1 MIKYLT
7 KFAVTFVVHG
17 GELQIKSLILAA
29 SLRKY
34 WPSNIDLV
42 ACIPVGNESP
52 VLYDTF
58 QNALGVRIVEVSNPI
73 IDGDYPIGNKLLCLD
88 VETEADRVIFLDS
101 DIIALQKV
109 SDLELTKN
117 FGQGFVA
124 KPADLAT
131 FKANPDVWREI
142 YRACDSEMP
151 SYFVT
156 ATTSGEK
163 MSPYFNA
170 GVISVEANSG
180 FGRSW
185 SECAKKIEQ
194 ISDVRAKRRNLDQI
208 ALPVAATKSGQN
220 FNLIG
225 EDWNYPAHLKPLPN
239 SLPNLCHYHWPE
251 IIAREPA
258 LIEAVKELK
267 ACVPQIAECAQSEE
281 KWRSLHQRDA

>member
-1 MIKYLT
+1 MN
-7 KFAVTFVVHG
+7 FAVTFVVHG

-34 WPSNIDLV
+34 WPPNIDLV
-42 ACIPVGNESP
+42 ACIPVGNKSP

-58 QNALGVRIVEVSNPI
+58 KNGLGVRIVEVSNPI
-73 IDGDYPIGNKLLCLD
+73 TNGDYPIGNKLLCLD
-88 VETEADRVIFLDS
+88 VETEADRVMFLDS
-101 DIIALQKV
+101 DIIALQTV

-117 FGQGFVA
+117 FGQGFAA

-151 SYFVT
+151 RYLIT

-170 GVISVEANSG
+170 GLISVEANSG

-185 SECAKKIEQ
+185 SECAKKIEHMP
-194 ISDVRAKRRNLDQI
+194 DVPAKRPHLDQI
-208 ALPVAATKSGQN
+208 ALPVAAAKSGQN

-239 SLPNLCHYHWPE
+239 PTPKLCHYHWPE
-251 IIAREPA
+251 VIAREPS
-258 LIEAVKELK
+258 LLNAVKELSEI
-267 ACVPQIAECAQSEE
+267 CPQIAECAESEGN
-281 KWRSLHQRDA
+281 WRFLNHDNA

>member
-1 MIKYLT
+1 M
-7 KFAVTFVVHG
+7 KFAVAFVVHG

-34 WPSNIDLV
+34 WPPNIDLV
-42 ACIPVGNESP
+42 ACIPIDNKSP

-58 QNALGVRIVEVSNPI
+58 KNALGVRMVEVSNPI
-73 IDGDYPIGNKLLCLD
+73 TDGDYPIGNKLLCLD

-101 DIIALQKV
+101 DIIALQSV
-109 SDLELTKN
+109 SNFELAKN

-151 SYFVT
+151 GYLIT

-194 ISDVRAKRRNLDQI
+194 MPDVPAKRPHLDQI
-208 ALPVAATKSGQN
+208 ALPVAAANSGQN

-239 SLPNLCHYHWPE
+239 PLPKLCHYHWPE

-258 LIEAVKELK
+258 LIDAVEELK
-267 ACVPQIAECAQSEE
+267 ARVPQIAECAQSEE
-281 KWRSLHQRDA
+281 KWRFLHQHDA